1 MKLGVLFSGGKDSTI
16 ALHKAAKENKIACLI
31 TIISKNK
38 ESYMFHTPNI
48 NITKMQSAALGIPI
62 INKDTKGNPE
72 KELKDLEEAIKKA
85 IKKFKI
91 KGIVTGAIASVYQS
105 QRIQKICDKL
115 EISCI
120 NPLWKINQ
128 KSILL
133 QMVEKKYKT
142 IISGIFAYPLTEKWL
157 GKTIDNETIDQL
169 IILNKKFGLSI
180 AGEGGEIETTV
191 LDAPLFTKRI
201 EITDFTVKAKGNTGV
216 FTIKSARLEEKPIK
230 KTKK

>member
-16 ALHKAAKENKIACLI
+16 ALHKAAKKNKIACLI

-48 NITKMQSAALGIPI
+48 NITKMQSEALGIPI

-72 KELKDLEEAIKKA
+72 KELKDLEEAIKEA

-120 NPLWKINQ
+120 NPLWKKNQ

-157 GKTIDNETIDQL
+157 GKTIDNKTIDQL
-169 IILNKKFGLSI
+169 IILNKKFSLSI

-201 EITDFTVKAKGNTGV
+201 EITDFTIKAKGNTGV
-216 FTIKSARLEEKPIK
+216 FIIKSARLEEKPIK

>member
-16 ALHKAAKENKIACLI
+16 ALHKASKKNKIACLI

-48 NITKMQSAALGIPI
+48 NITQLQSEALGIPI

-72 KELKDLEEAIKKA
+72 EELTDLEEAIKQA
-85 IKKFKI
+85 IEKFKI

-115 EISCI
+115 DILCI
-120 NPLWKINQ
+120 NPLWNKNQ
-128 KSILL
+128 KSIMF
-133 QMVEKKYKT
+133 QMVNKKYKT
-142 IISGIFAYPLTEKWL
+142 IISGIFAYPLTKKWL
-157 GKTIDNETIDQL
+157 GKTIDNETINQL

-191 LDAPLFTKRI
+191 LDAPLFTKKI
-201 EITDFTVKAKGNTGV
+201 EITDFTVKEKGNTGV
-216 FTIKSARLEEKPIK
+216 FTINSAHLEK
-230 KTKK
+230 K